1 MNGDTSAQG
10 WMQSRLL
17 RLVVSFVVLALCVRY
32 VIRTFAWG
40 DIMAIVSAANV
51 LVFIVGSCFTLL
63 AYWALRAWRW
73 KVLLQTIGAVSLPWR
88 TLYLST
94 SCSLAFAIV
103 TPFQS
108 GEALKVELLGRH
120 GNLGKFDGYSC
131 LAIERVLDLLSIL
144 LLAMIG
150 LALSA
155 AHGSGLSIATL
166 LLAALV
172 LVIGTASVA
181 WWAVAYSPWQAR
193 FKPLLGSL
201 LAAPGRLLFAWMLS
215 LGGWLVLAVG
225 WHECLR
231 SIGIG
236 LSALQSLSLTASI
249 TLINV
254 LSLVPGAVGVSETG
268 IAVALAQMGHTS
280 SMAQSGALMIRAY
293 GLMALVLGLV
303 HYVVWRLL
311 FSGKTTSISRA

>member
-1 MNGDTSAQG
+1 MH
-10 WMQSRLL
+10 SRLL
-17 RLVVSFVVLALCVRY
+17 RLVVSIAVLSLCVRY
-32 VIRTFAWG
+32 IIRTFAWS
-40 DIMAIVSAANV
+40 DIVTIVSAANV
-51 LVFIVGSCFTLL
+51 PVFVIGSCVTLL

-73 KVLLQTIGAVSLPWR
+73 QVLLKAVGAVSIPWR
-88 TLYLST
+88 ALYLST

-108 GEALKVELLGRH
+108 GEALKVELLGGH

-144 LLAMIG
+144 LLAVIG
-150 LALSA
+150 LALNVAS
-155 AHGSGLSIATL
+155 GSGLSIPVL
-166 LLAALV
+166 LIAALG
-172 LVIGTASVA
+172 LVTGTALGA
-181 WWAVAYSPWQAR
+181 WWAVTRSPWRMR

-201 LAAPGRLLFAWMLS
+201 LAAPGPLLLAWMLS
-215 LGGWLVLAVG
+215 LAGWLVVAAG

-231 SIGIG
+231 SIGIA
-236 LSALQSLSLTASI
+236 LSAVQSLSIAASI

-268 IAVALAQMGHTS
+268 IAVALGQMGHAS

-293 GLMALVLGLV
+293 GLMALLLGLV
-303 HYVVWRLL
+303 HYAVWRLL
-311 FSGKTTSISRA
+311 ISGKAATISRA